1 TLRLPHEELAGL
13 DKHLKAIKKAP
24 DPEDGLTGYTAEL
37 TGEGAK
43 ALARTEHR
51 GVAQGGTMK
60 FWVGKEG
67 VAKYTMTIVLKGKIG
82 NAEIDGQ
89 TTRAVTLRQ
98 VGTTK
103 LDVPEAA
110 RKALQ

>member
-1 TLRLPHEELAGL
+1 
-13 DKHLKAIKKAP
+13 
-24 DPEDGLTGYTAEL
+24 
-37 TGEGAK
+37 
-43 ALARTEHR
+43 
-51 GVAQGGTMK
+51 
-60 FWVGKEG
+60 
-67 VAKYTMTIVLKGKIG
+67 MTIVLKGKIG

-89 TTRAVTLRQ
+89 TTRTVTLRQ